1 MDSPI
6 SVVEL
11 ETLAT
16 AKALEFS
23 IDLGFVS
30 TILEGD
36 SEIVMKAL
44 MNDSASLASFGLLIR
59 DVKTY
64 VELFQCISFH
74 MLVKRVIV
82 AHNLARHA
90 RYVTGFFVWMKDV
103 PLHNFDVYQIDL
115 SLL

>member
-30 TILEGD
+30 TSLEGD
-36 SEIVMKAL
+36 SGIVMKAL
-44 MNDSASLASFGLLIR
+44 TNDSASLASFSLLIW

-74 MLVKRVIV
+74 MLVKRVI
-82 AHNLARHA
+82 L
-90 RYVTGFFVWMKDV
+90 
-103 PLHNFDVYQIDL
+103 
-115 SLL
+115 

>member
-16 AKALEFS
+16 AKAFEFS

-30 TILEGD
+30 TISEGD

-44 MNDSASLASFGLLIR
+44 TDDSASLASFGLLIR

-64 VELFQCISFH
+64 VNNFNV
-74 MLVKRVIV
+74 LVF
-82 AHNLARHA
+82 
-90 RYVTGFFVWMKDV
+90 TCW
-103 PLHNFDVYQIDL
+103 
-115 SLL
+115 

>member
-16 AKALEFS
+16 AKAFEFF

-44 MNDSASLASFGLLIR
+44 TDDSASLASFGLLIR

-64 VELFQCISFH
+64 VNNFNV
-74 MLVKRVIV
+74 LVF
-82 AHNLARHA
+82 
-90 RYVTGFFVWMKDV
+90 TCW
-103 PLHNFDVYQIDL
+103 
-115 SLL
+115 

>member
-16 AKALEFS
+16 AKAFEFS

-44 MNDSASLASFGLLIR
+44 TDDSASLASSGLLIR

-64 VELFQCISFH
+64 VNNFNV
-74 MLVKRVIV
+74 LVF
-82 AHNLARHA
+82 
-90 RYVTGFFVWMKDV
+90 TCW
-103 PLHNFDVYQIDL
+103 
-115 SLL
+115 